1 MSLPPKDSEE
11 PRPKR
16 ARAKEPTF
24 EAALER
30 LEEIVVALE
39 AGDRSLHES
48 LKLFEEGIALT
59 RQCSDRLDFAQR
71 RIDLLTRDAQG
82 RPVLLPFAPG
92 DDPGE
97 AGLPPEEAT
106 PGGAGADDDGVES

>member
-11 PRPKR
+11 PRPR
-16 ARAKEPTF
+16 RSRAKEPSF

-39 AGDRSLHES
+39 AGDRPLDES

-59 RQCSDRLDFAQR
+59 RQCAARLDHAQR
-71 RIDLLTRDAQG
+71 RVDRLMRDAQG
-82 RPVLLPFAPG
+82 QPVLVPFAP
-92 DDPGE
+92 E
-97 AGLPPEEAT
+97 AGALTAEEDDA
-106 PGGAGADDDGVES
+106 AGPDPDADTEA

>member
-11 PRPKR
+11 PRARR
-16 ARAKEPTF
+16 ARAKEPSF

-30 LEEIVVALE
+30 LEEIVVLLE
-39 AGDRSLHES
+39 AGDRPLQES

-59 RQCSDRLDFAQR
+59 RQCADRLDHAQR
-71 RIDLLTRDAQG
+71 RIELLTRDAQG

-92 DDPGE
+92 EEPAGDPG
-97 AGLPPEEAT
+97 ADEES
-106 PGGAGADDDGVES
+106 GGAAETDDDGVES

>member
-24 EAALER
+24 ETALER

-59 RQCSDRLDFAQR
+59 RQCADRLDHAQR

-92 DDPGE
+92 DEPAE
-97 AGLPPEEAT
+97 AGPSPEEA